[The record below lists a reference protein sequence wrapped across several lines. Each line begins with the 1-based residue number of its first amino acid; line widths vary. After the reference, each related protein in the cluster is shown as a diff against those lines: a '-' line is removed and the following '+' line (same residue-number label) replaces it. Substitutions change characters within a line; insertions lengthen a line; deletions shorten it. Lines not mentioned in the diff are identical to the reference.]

1 MQSLIVM
8 AIPGTTPGTAM
19 TIKQHRRA
27 NSRIATF
34 RGAMTTVPCLGL
46 LASCNVG
53 PDYKPPDEA
62 VPAHFAGT
70 TGPAQTP
77 AQTNVTLAQ
86 WWTGFDDPTLDDL
99 VARALHDNLDLQTAA
114 SRIREAR
121 QQEIVAGAAAWPSLS
136 ANAQFTHTH
145 LSQNS
150 ISLAGLGGLGQLNGA
165 ATGGT
170 NLAAFGLPGF
180 DFNTYQLGF
189 DASWE
194 LDLFGRTR
202 RGVEAARETTTAYVW
217 NSRDTQVSL
226 VAEVADTY
234 LALRTA
240 QRRLAINRR
249 DLARQ
254 QDLLDQIRTRAT
266 AGLATGLDVRQQE
279 TAVAA
284 TSSGLPPLAAEADV
298 RLHALGVL
306 LGEPPEDLPNQFAA
320 DTLAAASP
328 TPPAIPAGLPA
339 DLLRRRPDI
348 RAAERQLAAATANIG
363 VAVAD
368 YYPDITLTAS
378 PALVSTAL
386 SNLLTWGSRNLT
398 AGPGLSWTLF
408 DGGKVTA
415 NVAIA
420 NEHQRQA
427 LLTYRKT
434 VLTALQDV
442 EDALTH
448 CDADRTRQ
456 RDLARQTDSA
466 RAAADLSRAQY
477 RAGLIPFS
485 TVLTT
490 EAALLSAEDT
500 AAQNAGTTTQDVV
513 ALYKA
518 LGGGWTEPA
527 PTLTQATAHTLTQ
540 AAAPTLTRAAAQ

>member
-1 MQSLIVM
+1 M
-8 AIPGTTPGTAM
+8 AAAPL
-19 TIKQHRRA
+19 
-27 NSRIATF
+27 
-34 RGAMTTVPCLGL
+34 VGL
-46 LASCNVG
+46 MAACTVG
-53 PDYKPPDEA
+53 PDYQPPDAA

-70 TGPAQTP
+70 AVPAPTDIE
-77 AQTNVTLAQ
+77 LAR
-86 WWTGFDDPTLDDL
+86 WWAGFDDPMLDGL
-99 VARALHDNLDLQTAA
+99 VTRALRDNLDLQTAA

-121 QQEIVAGAAAWPSLS
+121 QQEIVAGAAAWPSVS
-136 ANAQFTHTH
+136 ANAQFSHTH

-150 ISLAGLGGLGQLNGA
+150 LGSFGGIFTGA
-165 ATGGT
+165 GGT
-170 NLAAFGLPGF
+170 ADSVAGAGNASASGLPGF
-180 DFNTYQLGF
+180 DFNTYQLEF

-202 RGVEAARETTTAYVW
+202 RAVEAAHDTTTASVW
-217 NSRDTQVSL
+217 TGRDTQVSL

-234 LALRTA
+234 LALRAA
-240 QRRLAINRR
+240 QNRLEINQR
-249 DLARQ
+249 DLTRQ

-266 AGLATGLDVRQQE
+266 SGLATGLDVRQQE

-284 TSSGLPPLAAEADV
+284 TASALPPLSAEV
-298 RLHALGVL
+298 EVHLHALGVL
-306 LGEPPEDLPNQFAA
+306 LGEPPEALLDHAGPDGVGLDALGTAP
-320 DTLAAASP
+320 P
-328 TPPAIPAGLPA
+328 PRPPAIPAGLPA

-368 YYPDITLTAS
+368 YYPNITLTAS

-398 AGPGLSWTLF
+398 VGPGMTWNIF
-408 DGGKVTA
+408 DGGKVKA

-420 NEHQRQA
+420 TEHQRQA
-427 LLTYRKT
+427 LLAYRKT

-456 RDLARQTDSA
+456 RALARQTDSA
-466 RAAADLSRAQY
+466 RAAAELSRAQY
-477 RAGLIPFS
+477 RAGLVPLS

-490 EAALLSAEDT
+490 EAALLTAEDT
-500 AAQNAGTTTQDVV
+500 AAQNNASTAQDVV

-518 LGGGWTEPA
+518 LGGGWSETDPVLA
-527 PTLTQATAHTLTQ
+527 QAQ
-540 AAAPTLTRAAAQ
+540 AK

>member
-1 MQSLIVM
+1 M
-8 AIPGTTPGTAM
+8 AAAPL
-19 TIKQHRRA
+19 
-27 NSRIATF
+27 
-34 RGAMTTVPCLGL
+34 VGL
-46 LASCNVG
+46 LASCTVG
-53 PDYKPPDEA
+53 PDYQPPEEA
-62 VPAHFAGT
+62 VPARFAGT
-70 TGPAQTP
+70 TTP
-77 AQTNVTLAQ
+77 AQTDVALAR
-86 WWTGFDDPTLDDL
+86 WWTDFGDPTLDDL
-99 VARALHDNLDLQTAA
+99 VARALRDNLDLQTAA

-121 QQEIVAGAAAWPSLS
+121 QQEIVAGAAVWPSLS

-150 ISLAGLGGLGQLNGA
+150 LGSFGGLFGGAGGAGGSAGA
-165 ATGGT
+165 AGAG
-170 NLAAFGLPGF
+170 NPSAFGLPGF
-180 DFNTYQLGF
+180 DFNTFQLGF

-202 RGVEAARETTTAYVW
+202 RSVEAARDTTTASVW

-234 LALRTA
+234 LALRAA
-240 QRRLAINRR
+240 QRRLAINQQ

-254 QDLLDQIRTRAT
+254 QALLDQIRTRTAT
-266 AGLATGLDVRQQE
+266 GLATGLDVRQQE

-284 TSSGLPPLAAEADV
+284 TSSGLPPLSAEADV

-306 LGEPPEDLPNQFAA
+306 LGEPPEALLNTLGTAA
-320 DTLAAASP
+320 PP

-368 YYPDITLTAS
+368 YYPDLTLTAS

-398 AGPGLSWTLF
+398 VGPGLSWNLF
-408 DGGKVTA
+408 DGGKVKA

-434 VLTALQDV
+434 VLTAFQDV
-442 EDALTH
+442 EDALTR

-456 RDLARQTDSA
+456 QDLARQTDSA

-477 RAGLIPFS
+477 RAGLVPFS

-500 AAQNAGTTTQDVV
+500 AAQNAATTAQDVV

-518 LGGGWTEPA
+518 LGGGWSDTDPVLA
-527 PTLTQATAHTLTQ
+527 Q
-540 AAAPTLTRAAAQ
+540 AAAQ

>member
-1 MQSLIVM
+1 MCNARSVRSAM
-8 AIPGTTPGTAM
+8 AAAPL
-19 TIKQHRRA
+19 
-27 NSRIATF
+27 
-34 RGAMTTVPCLGL
+34 VGL
-46 LASCNVG
+46 MAACTVG
-53 PDYKPPDEA
+53 PDYQPLDAA
-62 VPAHFAGT
+62 VPPHFAGT
-70 TGPAQTP
+70 VMPASTDIE
-77 AQTNVTLAQ
+77 LAR
-86 WWTGFDDPTLDDL
+86 WWTGFDAPTLDGL
-99 VARALHDNLDLQTAA
+99 VTRALRDNLDLQTAA

-136 ANAQFTHTH
+136 ANAQFTHSH

-150 ISLAGLGGLGQLNGA
+150 LGSFGGIFTGAGGA
-165 ATGGT
+165 AGSMAG
-170 NLAAFGLPGF
+170 AGSASAFGLPGF

-202 RGVEAARETTTAYVW
+202 RSVEAARDTTTADVW
-217 NSRDTQVSL
+217 TGRDTQVSL

-234 LALRTA
+234 LALRAA
-240 QRRLAINRR
+240 QNRLEINQR
-249 DLARQ
+249 DLTRQ

-266 AGLATGLDVRQQE
+266 SGLATGLDVRQQE

-284 TSSGLPPLAAEADV
+284 TASALPPLSAEV
-298 RLHALGVL
+298 QVHLHALGVL
-306 LGEPPEDLPNQFAA
+306 LGEPPEALLDHVGLDHAGPDGVGLDALGTA
-320 DTLAAASP
+320 P
-328 TPPAIPAGLPA
+328 PPRPPAIPAGLPA

-398 AGPGLSWTLF
+398 VGPGMTWNIF
-408 DGGKVTA
+408 DGGKVKA

-420 NEHQRQA
+420 TEHQRQA
-427 LLTYRKT
+427 LLAYRKT

-442 EDALTH
+442 EDALTY

-456 RDLARQTDSA
+456 QALARQTDSA
-466 RAAADLSRAQY
+466 RAAAELSRAQY
-477 RAGLIPFS
+477 RAGLVPLS

-490 EAALLSAEDT
+490 ESALLTAEDT
-500 AAQNAGTTTQDVV
+500 AAQNDASTAQDVV

-518 LGGGWTEPA
+518 LGGGWSETDPVLA
-527 PTLTQATAHTLTQ
+527 QAQ
-540 AAAPTLTRAAAQ
+540 AK

>member
-1 MQSLIVM
+1 MRNARSVRSAM
-8 AIPGTTPGTAM
+8 AAAPLA
-19 TIKQHRRA
+19 
-27 NSRIATF
+27 
-34 RGAMTTVPCLGL
+34 GL
-46 LASCNVG
+46 LAACTVG
-53 PDYKPPDEA
+53 PDTKPPDAA

-70 TGPAQTP
+70 EGPAQTE
-77 AQTNVTLAQ
+77 VTIAR
-86 WWTGFDDPTLDDL
+86 WWVGFDDATLDDL
-99 VARALHDNLDLQTAA
+99 VARALRDNLDLQTAA
-114 SRIREAR
+114 SRIRAAR

-136 ANAQFTHTH
+136 ANAQLTHTH

-150 ISLAGLGGLGQLNGA
+150 LGSLGGLLGGA
-165 ATGGT
+165 EAGKTGVAG
-170 NLAAFGLPGF
+170 AGSPFAFGLPGF

-202 RGVEAARETTTAYVW
+202 RAVEAARDTTTASVW
-217 NSRDTQVSL
+217 TARDTQVSL

-234 LALRTA
+234 LALRAA
-240 QRRLAINRR
+240 QRRLEINQQ

-254 QDLLDQIRTRAT
+254 QALLAQIRTRA
-266 AGLATGLDVRQQE
+266 ASGLATGLDVRQQE
-279 TAVAA
+279 TSVAA
-284 TSSGLPPLAAEADV
+284 TASALPPLSAEVDV

-306 LGEPPEDLPNQFAA
+306 LGEPPESLLTALGTA
-320 DTLAAASP
+320 
-328 TPPAIPAGLPA
+328 PPPSAPVIPAGLPA

-386 SNLLTWGSRNLT
+386 SNLLSWGSRNLSV
-398 AGPGLSWTLF
+398 GPGLSWTLF
-408 DGGKVTA
+408 DGGKTKA

-420 NEHQRQA
+420 TEQQRQA
-427 LLTYRKT
+427 LLAYRKT

-442 EDALTH
+442 EDALTR
-448 CDADRTRQ
+448 CAADRTRQ
-456 RDLARQTDSA
+456 QDRARQTDSA
-466 RAAADLSRAQY
+466 REAAGLSRAQY
-477 RAGLIPFS
+477 SAGLVPLS

-500 AAQNAGTTTQDVV
+500 AAQNDATTAQDEV

-518 LGGGWTEPA
+518 LGGGWSATDPVLA
-527 PTLTQATAHTLTQ
+527 QA
-540 AAAPTLTRAAAQ
+540 RAK

>member
-1 MQSLIVM
+1 VRNARSIRNV
-8 AIPGTTPGTAM
+8 
-19 TIKQHRRA
+19 
-27 NSRIATF
+27 IA
-34 RGAMTTVPCLGL
+34 AAPLVGL
-46 LASCNVG
+46 LAACTVG
-53 PDYKPPDEA
+53 PDTTPPDVA

-70 TGPAQTP
+70 ERPGQPD
-77 AQTNVTLAQ
+77 VTLAR
-86 WWTGFDDPTLDDL
+86 WWTGFDDPTLDGL
-99 VARALHDNLDLQTAA
+99 VARALRGNLDMQTAA

-136 ANAQFTHTH
+136 ANAQYTYTH

-150 ISLAGLGGLGQLNGA
+150 IGGLGA
-165 ATGGT
+165 FTGG
-170 NLAAFGLPGF
+170 AFGGASSSAVGIPGF
-180 DFNTYQLGF
+180 NFNTYQLGF

-202 RGVEAARETTTAYVW
+202 RAVEAARDTTTASVW
-217 NSRDTQVSL
+217 NGRDTEVSL

-234 LALRTA
+234 LALRAA
-240 QRRLAINRR
+240 QRRLAINQR

-254 QDLLDQIRTRAT
+254 QDLLDQIRTRAVS
-266 AGLATGLDVRQQE
+266 GLATGLDVRQQE
-279 TAVAA
+279 SAVASTA
-284 TSSGLPPLAAEADV
+284 SALPPLSAEVEV

-306 LGEPPEDLPNQFAA
+306 LGEAPESLLTALSSAAPPRP
-320 DTLAAASP
+320 P
-328 TPPAIPAGLPA
+328 TIPAGLPA

-386 SNLLTWGSRNLT
+386 SSLLTWGSRNLN
-398 AGPGLSWTLF
+398 AGPGLTWNIF
-408 DGGKVTA
+408 DGGKVKA

-420 NEHQRQA
+420 TEHQRQA

-456 RDLARQTDSA
+456 QALARQTDTA
-466 RAAADLSRAQY
+466 RGAAELSRAQY
-477 RAGLIPFS
+477 RAGLVPLS

-500 AAQNAGTTTQDVV
+500 TAQNDATTVQDVV

-518 LGGGWTEPA
+518 LGGGWNETDPVLAEAWPK
-527 PTLTQATAHTLTQ
+527 
-540 AAAPTLTRAAAQ
+540 

>member
-1 MQSLIVM
+1 MRNARSIHS
-8 AIPGTTPGTAM
+8 ATA
-19 TIKQHRRA
+19 
-27 NSRIATF
+27 ATLL
-34 RGAMTTVPCLGL
+34 VGL
-46 LASCNVG
+46 LAACTVG
-53 PDYKPPDEA
+53 PDYRAPDVA
-62 VPAHFAGT
+62 VPAHFAGAER
-70 TGPAQTP
+70 PAQSDI
-77 AQTNVTLAQ
+77 ALAR
-86 WWTGFDDPTLDDL
+86 WWAGFDDPTLDKL
-99 VARALHDNLDLQTAA
+99 VERALRDNLDLQTAA

-121 QQEIVAGAAAWPSLS
+121 QQEIVSGAAAWPSLS
-136 ANAQFTHTH
+136 ANAQLTHTH

-150 ISLAGLGGLGQLNGA
+150 IGGLGTLASQSGGA
-165 ATGGT
+165 AGGA
-170 NLAAFGLPGF
+170 NSSAFGLPGF

-202 RGVEAARETTTAYVW
+202 RAVEAAHDTTTASVW
-217 NSRDTQVSL
+217 TARDTQVSL

-234 LALRTA
+234 LALRAA

-254 QDLLDQIRTRAT
+254 QELLAQIRARA
-266 AGLATGLDVRQQE
+266 ASGLATGLDVRQQE
-279 TAVAA
+279 TTVAA
-284 TSSGLPPLAAEADV
+284 TASALPPLSAEVEV

-306 LGEPPEDLPNQFAA
+306 LGAPPEALLDALG
-320 DTLAAASP
+320 AAAPP

-368 YYPDITLTAS
+368 YYPDLTLTAS

-386 SNLLTWGSRNLT
+386 SNLLTWGSRNLS
-398 AGPGLSWTLF
+398 AGPGISWNLF
-408 DGGKVTA
+408 DGGKVKA

-420 NEHQRQA
+420 TERQRQA
-427 LLTYRKT
+427 LLAYRKT

-442 EDALTH
+442 EDALTRSE
-448 CDADRTRQ
+448 ADRTLQ
-456 RDLARQTDSA
+456 QDLARRSDSA
-466 RAAADLSRAQY
+466 RAAAELSRAQY
-477 RAGLIPFS
+477 RAGLVPLS

-500 AAQNAGTTTQDVV
+500 AAQNDASSAQDVV

-518 LGGGWTEPA
+518 LGGGWN
-527 PTLTQATAHTLTQ
+527 ATDPVLAEAETK
-540 AAAPTLTRAAAQ
+540 

>member
-1 MQSLIVM
+1 MRNARSIRNM
-8 AIPGTTPGTAM
+8 
-19 TIKQHRRA
+19 
-27 NSRIATF
+27 IA
-34 RGAMTTVPCLGL
+34 AAPLVGL
-46 LASCNVG
+46 LAACTVG
-53 PDYKPPDEA
+53 PDTKAPDVA

-70 TGPAQTP
+70 ERAVQTD
-77 AQTNVTLAQ
+77 VTLAR
-86 WWTGFDDPTLDDL
+86 WWSGFDDPTLDGL
-99 VARALHDNLDLQTAA
+99 VARALRDNLDLQTAA
-114 SRIREAR
+114 SRIRGAR

-136 ANAQFTHTH
+136 ANAQFTHSH

-150 ISLAGLGGLGQLNGA
+150 LGSFGGIFGGAGG
-165 ATGGT
+165 TGGS
-170 NLAAFGLPGF
+170 AGVAGAGSPSAFGLPGF

-202 RGVEAARETTTAYVW
+202 RAVEAARDTTTASVW
-217 NSRDTQVSL
+217 TGRDTQVSL

-234 LALRTA
+234 LALRAA
-240 QRRLAINRR
+240 QRRLAINQR

-254 QDLLDQIRTRAT
+254 QDLLDQIRTRA
-266 AGLATGLDVRQQE
+266 ASGLATGLDVRQQE
-279 TAVAA
+279 TVVAA
-284 TSSGLPPLAAEADV
+284 TASGLPPLSAEVEV

-306 LGEPPEDLPNQFAA
+306 LGEPPEALLDSAGTDAIGAA
-320 DTLAAASP
+320 
-328 TPPAIPAGLPA
+328 PPPRPPVIPAGLPA

-398 AGPGLSWTLF
+398 VGPGLSWNIF
-408 DGGKVTA
+408 DGGKVKA

-420 NEHQRQA
+420 TEHQRQE
-427 LLTYRKT
+427 LLAYRKA

-442 EDALTH
+442 EDALTR
-448 CDADRTRQ
+448 CEADRTRQ
-456 RDLARQTDSA
+456 QALARQADSA
-466 RAAADLSRAQY
+466 RAAAELSRAQY
-477 RAGLIPFS
+477 RAGLVPLS

-500 AAQNAGTTTQDVV
+500 VAQNDATTAQDVV

-518 LGGGWTEPA
+518 LGGGWSETDPVLAEVG
-527 PTLTQATAHTLTQ
+527 TK
-540 AAAPTLTRAAAQ
+540 

>member
-1 MQSLIVM
+1 VRHARSVRSAM
-8 AIPGTTPGTAM
+8 AA
-19 TIKQHRRA
+19 
-27 NSRIATF
+27 ATLV
-34 RGAMTTVPCLGL
+34 GV
-46 LASCNVG
+46 LAACAVG
-53 PDYKPPDEA
+53 PNYKPPDEV
-62 VPAHFAGT
+62 VPAQYAGT
-70 TGPAQTP
+70 SGAGTAGSVATGAAQTDV
-77 AQTNVTLAQ
+77 ALAR

-99 VARALHDNLDLQTAA
+99 VARALRDNLDVQAAA
-114 SRIREAR
+114 SRMREAR

-136 ANAQFTHTH
+136 ANAQFTHSH

-150 ISLAGLGGLGQLNGA
+150 LGSLGGLVGGAGGAGGSAGA
-165 ATGGT
+165 AGGA
-170 NLAAFGLPGF
+170 NPSAFGLPGF

-202 RGVEAARETTTAYVW
+202 RSVEAAHDTMTANVW
-217 NSRDTQVSL
+217 NSRDTKVSL

-234 LALRTA
+234 LALRAA
-240 QRRLAINRR
+240 QRRLAINQR

-254 QDLLDQIRTRAT
+254 QDLLDQIRTRT
-266 AGLATGLDVRQQE
+266 AFGLATGLDVRQQE

-284 TSSGLPPLAAEADV
+284 TSSALPPLSAEVDV

-306 LGEPPEDLPNQFAA
+306 LGEPPEALL
-320 DTLAAASP
+320 DTLGTAASP
-328 TPPAIPAGLPA
+328 TPPSIPAGLPA

-398 AGPGLSWTLF
+398 AGAGLSWNLF
-408 DGGKVTA
+408 DGGKVKA

-442 EDALTH
+442 EDALTRS
-448 CDADRTRQ
+448 DADRTRQ
-456 RDLARQTDSA
+456 QDLARQTDSA
-466 RAAADLSRAQY
+466 RAAADLSRGQY

-490 EAALLSAEDT
+490 EAALLSAQDT
-500 AAQNAGTTTQDVV
+500 ATQNAATTAQDVV

-518 LGGGWTEPA
+518 LGGGWDDTDPMLAQA
-527 PTLTQATAHTLTQ
+527 P
-540 AAAPTLTRAAAQ
+540 

>member
-1 MQSLIVM
+1 VRNARSIRSV
-8 AIPGTTPGTAM
+8 
-19 TIKQHRRA
+19 
-27 NSRIATF
+27 IA
-34 RGAMTTVPCLGL
+34 AAPLVGL
-46 LASCNVG
+46 LAACTVG
-53 PDYKPPDEA
+53 PDTKPPDAA

-70 TGPAQTP
+70 ERPARTD
-77 AQTNVTLAQ
+77 VTLAR
-86 WWTGFDDPTLDDL
+86 WWSGFDDPTLDGL
-99 VARALHDNLDLQTAA
+99 VARALRDNLDMQTAA

-136 ANAQFTHTH
+136 VNAQLTHAH

-150 ISLAGLGGLGQLNGA
+150 LGSFGGLFGGAGGTGGSAGA
-165 ATGGT
+165 AGAGSPS
-170 NLAAFGLPGF
+170 AFGLPGF

-202 RGVEAARETTTAYVW
+202 RAVEAALDTTTVSVW
-217 NSRDTQVSL
+217 TGRDTQVSL

-234 LALRTA
+234 LALRAA
-240 QRRLAINRR
+240 QRRLAINQR

-254 QDLLDQIRTRAT
+254 QDLLDQIRTRAVS
-266 AGLATGLDVRQQE
+266 GLATGLDVREQE

-284 TSSGLPPLAAEADV
+284 TASGLPPMSAEVEV

-306 LGEPPEDLPNQFAA
+306 QGEPPEALLDRVGLDAIGTAPPPRP
-320 DTLAAASP
+320 P
-328 TPPAIPAGLPA
+328 TIPAGLPA

-398 AGPGLSWTLF
+398 VGPGLTWNIF
-408 DGGKVTA
+408 DGGKVKA

-420 NEHQRQA
+420 TEHQRQA
-427 LLTYRKT
+427 LLSYRKT

-442 EDALTH
+442 EDALTR

-456 RDLARQTDSA
+456 QALAHQADSA
-466 RAAADLSRAQY
+466 RAAAELSRAQY
-477 RAGLIPFS
+477 RAGLVPLS

-490 EAALLSAEDT
+490 EAALLSSEDT
-500 AAQNAGTTTQDVV
+500 AAQNDATTAQDVV

-518 LGGGWTEPA
+518 LGGGWSETDPVLAEA
-527 PTLTQATAHTLTQ
+527 GTK
-540 AAAPTLTRAAAQ
+540 